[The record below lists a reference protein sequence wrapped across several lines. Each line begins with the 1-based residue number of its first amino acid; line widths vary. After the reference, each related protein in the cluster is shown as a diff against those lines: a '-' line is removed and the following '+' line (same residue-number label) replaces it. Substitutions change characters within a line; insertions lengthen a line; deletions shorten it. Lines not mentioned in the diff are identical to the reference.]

1 MATAEPAPPPRKLPK
16 RLPKRFKTPTLI
28 QMEAVEC
35 GAASLGIMQRAFG
48 LWLPLELLRVDC
60 GVSRDGSKASNLL
73 KAARKHGMETKGMKK
88 ELEEVY
94 AMEMPVVLFW
104 NFNHFLVLEGFQGDK
119 VFINDPA
126 TGPRVIN
133 HDELDA
139 SFTGVV
145 LILRPGPD
153 FKTGGSK
160 PDMLGALKKRLEG
173 HSAALWF
180 VLFCGLFLVI
190 PGLVVP
196 TFTRFFIDEILVAG
210 NNDWVKPLLLGM
222 GICMLVQSVLGYLQ
236 QYFLLRFE
244 TKLALT
250 SSAKFFTHVLRL
262 PIEFFSQRYAGEIGS
277 RIQINDKVSHII
289 ADKLAQTMIDVVM
302 LVFYAVLM
310 FLYNVPLTLVCLALA
325 LFNVVA
331 IKLIGRKRAD
341 STRRLL
347 QEEGKLMGTGMGGL
361 QMIETLKATGGENE
375 FFSRWA
381 GYQAKTLKAKASLGS
396 FSQLTTVL
404 PNFVDALSTAVML
417 GLGGFLVMNGE
428 MTMGMLVAFQS
439 LFKSFS
445 RPIRT
450 FVNFGNTLQELQGD
464 MNRLDDVLRYR
475 QAAQYTKIYKPKP
488 QLDGVIKL
496 SGHIEFRNI
505 SFGYSPLDAPLI
517 EGFSLTIQPG
527 QRVALVGGSGSGKST
542 IAKLL
547 SGLYS
552 PSAGAILFDGEPR
565 EDIEPKLVNNSV
577 GVIDQDVFMFDGT
590 IKENLSMWDS
600 TIPES
605 HIIQASR
612 DAAIEPV
619 IVQRAGGYQSSVSE
633 GGTNFSGGQRQ
644 RLEIARALVASP
656 SILIMDEATSAL
668 DTQTEKHIDEA
679 IRRRGCTCLIVAH
692 RLSTIRDADEIIVM
706 ERGKIVQ
713 RGRHDYLKSV
723 EGYYQKLIKE

>member
-1 MATAEPAPPPRKLPK
+1 MPAAEPDSTPRKLPK
-16 RLPKRFKTPTLI
+16 RLPKRVKTPTLI

-35 GAASLGIMQRAFG
+35 GAASLGIMQRAYG

-60 GVSRDGSKASNLL
+60 GVSRDGSKASNVL
-73 KAARKHGMETKGMKK
+73 KAARKHGMETKGVKK

-94 AMEMPVVLFW
+94 SMEMPVVLFW
-104 NFNHFLVLEGFQGDK
+104 NFNHFLVLEGFKGDK

-126 TGPRVIN
+126 TGPRVIT

-145 LILRPGPD
+145 LILRPGPE
-153 FKTGGSK
+153 FKKGGSK
-160 PDMLGALKKRLEG
+160 PDMLGALKNRLAG
-173 HSAALWF
+173 HSMAMWF
-180 VLFCGLFLVI
+180 VLLCGLFLVI

-210 NNDWVKPLLLGM
+210 NSDWVKPLLLGM
-222 GICMLVQSVLGYLQ
+222 GVCMVIQTVLGYLQ
-236 QYFLLRFE
+236 QYYLLRFE

-277 RIQINDKVSHII
+277 RIQINDKVANVI
-289 ADKLAQTMIDVVM
+289 ADRLIQTVIDVVM
-302 LVFYAVLM
+302 LVFYAALM
-310 FLYNVPLTLVCLALA
+310 LFYNVPLTLICMALA
-325 LFNVVA
+325 MINVVA
-331 IKLIGRKRAD
+331 IKMIGRKRAD

-375 FFSRWA
+375 FFARWA
-381 GYQAKTLKAKASLGS
+381 GYQAKTLKAKAALGNY
-396 FSQLTTVL
+396 SQLTTVM

-417 GLGGFLVMNGE
+417 GLGGLLVMRGE

-439 LFKSFS
+439 LFRSFS

-475 QAAQYTKIYKPKP
+475 QAPQYTKTYEPKP
-488 QLDGVIKL
+488 QLEGVIKL
-496 SGHIEFRNI
+496 SGHIEFRNV

-517 EGFSLTIQPG
+517 NDFNLTILPG

-547 SGLYS
+547 SGLYQ
-552 PSAGAILFDGEPR
+552 PSGGSILLDGEPR
-565 EDIEPKLVNNSV
+565 SEIEPRLVNNSV

-605 HIIQASR
+605 YIIQAAR

-644 RLEIARALVASP
+644 RLEIARALVATP

-706 ERGKIVQ
+706 DRGKIVQ
-713 RGRHDYLKSV
+713 RGRHDDLKAV

>member
-1 MATAEPAPPPRKLPK
+1 MAAAEPPTPPRKLPK
-16 RLPKRFKTPTLI
+16 RMARRFKTPTLI

-48 LWLPLELLRVDC
+48 LWQPLELLRVDC
-60 GVSRDGSKASNLL
+60 GVSRDGSKASNVL
-73 KAARKHGMETKGMKK
+73 KAARKHGMEAKGLRK
-88 ELEEVY
+88 ELEDVY
-94 AMEMPVVLFW
+94 TMEMPVILFW
-104 NFNHFLVLEGFQGDK
+104 NFNHFLVLEGFSGEK
-119 VFINDPA
+119 VFVNDPA
-126 TGPRVIN
+126 TGPRVIT

-145 LILRPGPD
+145 LVLRPGPE
-153 FKTGGSK
+153 FKRGGSK
-160 PDMLGALKKRLEG
+160 PDMLGALKKRLDG
-173 HSAALWF
+173 HGLALWF
-180 VLFCGLFLVI
+180 VLLCGLFLVI

-210 NNDWVKPLLLGM
+210 NSDWVKPLLLGM
-222 GICMLVQSVLGYLQ
+222 GLCMLIQTVLGYLQ

-277 RIQINDKVSHII
+277 RIQINDKVAHII
-289 ADKLAQTMIDVVM
+289 ADKLAQTMIDLVM

-310 FLYNVPLTLVCLALA
+310 FLYNVPLTLVCLSLA
-325 LFNVVA
+325 LLNVVA

-381 GYQAKTLKAKASLGS
+381 GYQAKTLKAKAALGTY
-396 FSQLTTVL
+396 SQLTTVV
-404 PNFVDALSTAVML
+404 PNFVDALSTAVIL
-417 GLGGFLVMNGE
+417 GMGGFLVMNGQL
-428 MTMGMLVAFQS
+428 TMGMLVAFQS

-475 QAAQYTKIYKPKP
+475 KAPQYTKEYQVIPE
-488 QLDGVIKL
+488 LADVIKL
-496 SGHIEFRNI
+496 SGHIEFRDV
-505 SFGYSPLDAPLI
+505 SFGYSPLEAPLI
-517 EGFSLTIQPG
+517 EGFNLTIQPG

-547 SGLYS
+547 SGLYQ
-552 PSAGAILFDGEPR
+552 PFGGTILFDGQPR
-565 EDIEPKLVNNSV
+565 EEIAPRLLNNSV

-605 HIIQASR
+605 YIIQAAR

-619 IVQRAGGYQSSVSE
+619 IVQRSGGYQSTVSE

-644 RLEIARALVASP
+644 RLEIARALVATP

-713 RGRHDYLKSV
+713 RGRHDELKSV